1 MTALGRSL
9 LVLFILFL
17 IFPQRV
23 LGFDKYILEV
33 PRAGII
39 EEISPANPFK
49 INDYMPVINN
59 KIAQATGTSKNLIYL
74 FAHSSAFNYNGT
86 KSKSI
91 FATLDYV
98 DKGDTILINR
108 FGNLKK
114 YRIIDKLI
122 VAQTNLSY
130 LTQKPKE
137 ETLVLQTCL
146 LGNNFENRLIIT
158 AKPIIE
164 LSKMSSDRLVF

>member
-39 EEISPANPFK
+39 EEIAPANPFDIK
-49 INDYMPVINN
+49 EYMAVLNN
-59 KIAQATGTSKNLIYL
+59 HVARATGTSDKLIYL
-74 FAHSSAFNYNGT
+74 FAHSGNT
-86 KSKSI
+86 KPI

-98 DKGDTILINR
+98 DIGDTILINR
-108 FGNLKK
+108 FGDLKQ
-114 YRIIDKLI
+114 YRIIDKKI

-146 LGNNFENRLIIT
+146 LGNNFDNRLIIT
-158 AKPIIE
+158 AK
-164 LSKMSSDRLVF
+164 LVSQLAVNFPNHSRAFVD